1 MLSCATAGFTPS
13 FSKKEV
19 VFLNT
24 RGGVARAIFGAVLLI
39 FALGWSAG
47 AQTSGDGELSPDA
60 VQAVGEA
67 LLGGTSGDAP
77 AERVLVYY
85 FHGTARC
92 PTCQNIESFAHE
104 AVTSNFGAELASGA
118 MEWHSLDV
126 MTDEHRHFVE
136 DFQLV
141 AQSVVLVRMAGDRM
155 VTWKNLDQ
163 VWPLAH
169 QKEAFLAY
177 VTEELRAFVK
187 GGSPQ

>member
-1 MLSCATAGFTPS
+1 MD
-13 FSKKEV
+13 
-19 VFLNT
+19 T
-24 RGGVARAIFGAVLLI
+24 RGRFVRTIFDAVLLV

-47 AQTSGDGELSPDA
+47 AQTSEDTTLSPDA
-60 VQAVGEA
+60 IQAAGKA
-67 LLGGTSGDAP
+67 LLAGTSGDAP
-77 AERVLVYY
+77 VERVLVYY
-85 FHGTARC
+85 LHGTARC
-92 PTCQNIESFAHE
+92 PTCQNIEKFTYE
-104 AVTSNFGAELASGA
+104 AVTANFGAELASGA

-155 VTWKNLDQ
+155 EAWKNLEQ

-177 VTEELRAFVK
+177 VTEELRAFLE
-187 GGSPQ
+187 GDTPR

>member
-1 MLSCATAGFTPS
+1 M
-13 FSKKEV
+13 
-19 VFLNT
+19 NT

-92 PTCQNIESFAHE
+92 PTCQNIEKFTYE

-155 VTWKNLDQ
+155 VSWKNLDQ